1 MEISTQSTPSTVQ
14 STVPAAC
21 LLGWY
26 SYCKPLLAAA
36 HPIVVGAIT
45 AAGGR
50 QLKQKPRVAVAL
62 AAALALVERAARAA
76 RAARARSKLSKL
88 HWAVCSAPGQYSAA
102 ATSTTST
109 TSTSIT
115 MYYSPYGVWQPPCLE
130 LKPKQ
135 NRSEAPLPTHT
146 FQVAVFNN
154 LERTHDVVVLYS
166 VITPTNCLIAALPDP
181 GGLASCS
188 YNAQWQ

>member
-14 STVPAAC
+14 STPPTAPRSAC

-26 SYCKPLLAAA
+26 SFCKPLLAAA

-50 QLKQKPRVAVAL
+50 QLKQKPRAAVAL
-62 AAALALVERAARAA
+62 AAALALVERVARAA

-102 ATSTTST
+102 T
-109 TSTSIT
+109 TSTSSA

-135 NRSEAPLPTHT
+135 KTAVRRLSPHT
-146 FQVAVFNN
+146 YF
-154 LERTHDVVVLYS
+154 S
-166 VITPTNCLIAALPDP
+166 
-181 GGLASCS
+181 SCFVS
-188 YNAQWQ
+188 TTLRGHMK